1 MEEQK
6 SFTDSNKLKI
16 LAVPANHGGCSYYR
30 IIMPMQKLAE
40 KFPDKVEVVFE
51 LNPLQWD
58 EKTKKPVEGADV
70 SENMGKADVVFTQ
83 NISNFG
89 ARYMIDLVQKTKEL
103 GKFFHYDTD
112 DLLTDLYKGHRLES
126 LYKDN
131 RLDDLT
137 KTIYHNSDL
146 VSVTQR
152 KFADRIAPFVR
163 GTLVV
168 IKNAIDYDLP
178 GWNMPQTPLPKKS
191 PCRIGWVGGIHHE
204 QDLKQVPRV
213 AMGVNSKVGPEN
225 VHWRFFGRPP
235 LKKGE
240 KGDWQ
245 QDVWDNY
252 EKLLTRGIRHRNWGV
267 YPALASHAYGA
278 MFPNMDIAIAPLE
291 WNNFN
296 DSKSEIKLMECGRYG
311 IPLVATD
318 CGCYDEIIVNGVT
331 GYLVSK
337 DNPRKEWISVLS
349 KLIKD
354 KDLRKELGRNLK
366 KITDERFNINTHIH
380 MRMNLYDNLLNRV
393 TN

>member
-1 MEEQK
+1 MEETK
-6 SFTDSNKLKI
+6 FFSESTKLKI

-30 IIMPMQKLAE
+30 IIMPMKKLAE
-40 KFPDKVEVVFE
+40 KFPEKVEVIFE

-58 EKTKKPVEGADV
+58 DKTKQPVEGADI
-70 SENMGKADVVFTQ
+70 SENMSKADVIFTQ

-89 ARYMIDLVQKTKEL
+89 AKYMIDLIQKSKEL

-112 DLLTDLYKGHRLES
+112 DLLTDLYAGHRLEK
-126 LYKDN
+126 LYKNN

-137 KTIYHNSDL
+137 KTLYHNSDL
-146 VSVTQR
+146 VSVTQK

-178 GWNMPQTPLPKKS
+178 GWNIPVPPSPKKA

-204 QDLKQVPRV
+204 QDLLQVPGV
-213 AMGVNSKVGPEN
+213 AMGVNAKVGPEN
-225 VHWRFFGRPP
+225 VNWRFFGRPP

-267 YPALASHAYGA
+267 YPALGSAEYGA

-311 IPLVATD
+311 LPLVATD

-331 GYLVSK
+331 GYLISK
-337 DNPRKEWISVLS
+337 DNPRSEWVSVLS

-354 KDLRKELGRNLK
+354 KDLRKEMGKNLK

-380 MRMNLYDNLLNRV
+380 MRMNLYDNLLSRV

>member
-6 SFTDSNKLKI
+6 FFSDDDRLKI

-30 IIMPMQKLAE
+30 IIMPMQKLAQ
-40 KFPDKVEVVFE
+40 KCPDKVEVVFE

-58 EKTKKPVEGADV
+58 DKTKQPVEGMEV
-70 SENMGKADVVFTQ
+70 SDNMKKADIVFTQ

-89 ARYMIDLVQKTKEL
+89 ARYMVELVQKTKEMN
-103 GKFFHYDTD
+103 KFFHYDTD
-112 DLLTDLYKGHRLES
+112 DLLTDLYEGHRLED
-126 LYKDN
+126 LYKN
-131 RLDDLT
+131 HKLDELT
-137 KTIYHNSDL
+137 KAIYNNADL

-152 KFADRIAPFVR
+152 KFAERVTPFVK

-178 GWNMPQTPLPKKS
+178 CWNFPKPQVPKKA

-204 QDLKQVPRV
+204 QDLKQVPNV
-213 AMGVNSKVGPEN
+213 AMGINAKVGPEK

-235 LKKGE
+235 LKKGD

-245 QDVWDNY
+245 QDVWNNY
-252 EKLLTRGIRHRNWGV
+252 EKILTRGIRHRNWAV
-267 YPALASHAYGA
+267 YPAMPSHTYGA

-311 IPLVATD
+311 IPLIATD
-318 CGCYDEIIVNGVT
+318 CGCYDEVIKNGVT

-337 DNPRKEWISVLS
+337 DNPRGEWVSALS
-349 KLIKD
+349 RLIKD
-354 KDLRKELGRNLK
+354 KDLRGEMGRNLK
-366 KITDERFNINTHIH
+366 KITDERFNINNHIH
-380 MRMNLYDNLLNRV
+380 SRLELYEQLLERV
-393 TN
+393 EN